1 MLLEFTDVSPDA
13 SPVEL
18 PRVHAALPVRQPE
31 FRVLGNVEAGA
42 NGRTLDLGPYLPRAV
57 FAILLVEANRR
68 VSRDQLVE
76 RIWPDRRPSQPIAS
90 LHGYLTRLRKAL
102 ARAGNAAEITR
113 NSDGYALI
121 VDEHEVDL
129 CRFRNLLDR
138 GHATT
143 ETNVRERL
151 LGQALRLRRGE
162 PLTGVDLPWARGVRD
177 AVDIAYVAAS
187 IEHNDCLLA
196 AGKHA
201 QLIPS
206 LYTQVEDRPL
216 DERLAGQLMSAFH
229 RAGRRSE
236 AIAHYHRLRKRL
248 ATELGIRPSSDLR
261 TLYDRIVG

>member
-1 MLLEFTDVSPDA
+1 MLLEFTGVSPA
-13 SPVEL
+13 ATPVEL
-18 PRVHAALPVRQPE
+18 PRVRAAPPE
-31 FRVLGNVEAGA
+31 FRVLGSVEAGA
-42 NGRTLDLGPYLPRAV
+42 NGRALDLGPFLPRAV

-76 RIWPDRRPSQPIAS
+76 RIWPDRRPGRPITS
-90 LHGYLTRLRKAL
+90 LHGYLSRLRKAL
-102 ARAGNAAEITR
+102 SRADSAAEITR
-113 NSDGYALI
+113 NGDGYALI
-121 VDEHEVDL
+121 VDEHEIDL

-138 GHATT
+138 AHATT
-143 ETNVRERL
+143 EANVRERL

-162 PLTGVDLPWARGVRD
+162 PLAGMDLPWARGVRD
-177 AVDIAYVAAS
+177 AVDIAHVAAS
-187 IEHNDCLLA
+187 IEYNDCLLA

-206 LYTQVEDRPL
+206 LYAQVVERPL

-248 ATELGIRPSSDLR
+248 VAELGIRPSSDLR
-261 TLYDRIVG
+261 RLYDRIVG